1 MARVRNPTDRGV
13 LPGGKGTGS
22 VFFSFFLLSRVSTIQ
37 GRIYFRRSIFTA
49 TSLGG
54 VGKSHAPAGLGFEL
68 PGMATVKCLARGV
81 HYTRIAS
88 LGRSF
93 EGGSRVFFFLFIPSP
108 EKVYT
113 YVYET
118 S

>member
-22 VFFSFFLLSRVSTIQ
+22 GFFIFSSFASVHYTRTHILRPVDFHRDLV
-37 GRIYFRRSIFTA
+37 A
-49 TSLGG
+49 GG
-54 VGKSHAPAGLGFEL
+54 GKSHAPAGLGFEL
-68 PGMATVKCLARGV
+68 PGKATVKCLARGV

-93 EGGSRVFFFLFIPSP
+93 EGGSRVFLFSFHSLAR
-108 EKVYT
+108 KSVY
-113 YVYET
+113 VCV
-118 S
+118 